1 MNLYRSPRVW
11 SDIAQ
16 HRLLM
21 EQLNLTGGLINQRAE
36 RGRGPNSIVEP
47 DPARNFL
54 HIRTDLLAQIGYFVD
69 EGDLGGQE
77 CVRCVLRALSGGVES
92 GIPNCV

>member
-1 MNLYRSPRVW
+1 
-11 SDIAQ
+11 
-16 HRLLM
+16 LLL

-54 HIRTDLLAQIGYFVD
+54 HIRTDALAKIGYFVD
-69 EGDLGGQE
+69 EGDLGGQGGWCRGSE
-77 CVRCVLRALSGGVES
+77 LGSSTMDDRSQPQLSWHAR
-92 GIPNCV
+92 PQCR

>member
-1 MNLYRSPRVW
+1 
-11 SDIAQ
+11 
-16 HRLLM
+16 LLL

-54 HIRTDLLAQIGYFVD
+54 HIRTDALAKIGYFVD
-69 EGDLGGQE
+69 EGDLGGQGGWCRGSE
-77 CVRCVLRALSGGVES
+77 RRLRARIRDSTQRQS
-92 GIPNCV
+92 PHRA